1 MHKCLLSK
9 IVLHSSQLMLQHT
22 FYDITFG
29 VKQQVM
35 ANMAIPI
42 DCVIDK
48 PRRVTRVTNSP
59 SMSCPLRCEVWWK
72 WSLDPEVWWEWHAE
86 EGEEEAADKVAAA
99 AASDEEG
106 EGEEE
111 EDINAEVTKQRKAA
125 QLARIGIRFQ
135 AREDAKVSHAVDC
148 MSGSCCS

>member
-1 MHKCLLSK
+1 M
-9 IVLHSSQLMLQHT
+9 
-22 FYDITFG
+22 
-29 VKQQVM
+29 
-35 ANMAIPI
+35 N
-42 DCVIDK
+42 
-48 PRRVTRVTNSP
+48 
-59 SMSCPLRCEVWWK
+59 
-72 WSLDPEVWWEWHAE
+72 PEVWWEWGAE

-135 AREDAKVSHAVDC
+135 AREDAKVSSDF
-148 MSGSCCS
+148 

>member
-1 MHKCLLSK
+1 M
-9 IVLHSSQLMLQHT
+9 
-22 FYDITFG
+22 IT
-29 VKQQVM
+29 
-35 ANMAIPI
+35 
-42 DCVIDK
+42 
-48 PRRVTRVTNSP
+48 
-59 SMSCPLRCEVWWK
+59 EVW
-72 WSLDPEVWWEWHAE
+72 SAE

-135 AREDAKVSHAVDC
+135 AREDAKVSPELRL
-148 MSGSCCS
+148 MSERCCSSG